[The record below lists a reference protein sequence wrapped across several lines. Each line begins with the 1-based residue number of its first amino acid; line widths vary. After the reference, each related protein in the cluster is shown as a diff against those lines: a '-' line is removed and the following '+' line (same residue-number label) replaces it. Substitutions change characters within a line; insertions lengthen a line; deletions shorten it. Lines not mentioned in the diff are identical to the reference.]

1 MVSLT
6 FTLALPLALTL
17 TLAVPLALTLT
28 LAVPLALTLT
38 LALRRRRA
46 RTRTSCTR
54 TCSSAACRLYLPYIP
69 ATSPPYLLY
78 ISPISRLRTCS
89 SAAHRLY
96 LPYISSIS
104 PLYLP
109 YISPTDLLFRG
120 AQAEL
125 FTVLVSALSVLGAPP
140 AA

>member
-17 TLAVPLALTLT
+17 TLAVPLALTFT

-46 RTRTSCTR
+46 RTRTSCIR
-54 TCSSAACRLYLPYIP
+54 TCSSAAR
-69 ATSPPYLLY
+69 
-78 ISPISRLRTCS
+78 
-89 SAAHRLY
+89 RLY

-120 AQAEL
+120 VQAEL